1 MVGSSVTEMCLPV
14 PEELNDGCI
23 IVTTKLHVC
32 VRGLVNRLGGGRGE
46 GGGRRYRPLRLSMRG
61 STFARGSSV
70 DMSYFSRTQLQLS
83 MQEVK
88 LYHQGHIT

>member
-32 VRGLVNRLGGGRGE
+32 VRGLVNRLSGAWGGGDT
-46 GGGRRYRPLRLSMRG
+46 GRC
-61 STFARGSSV
+61 A
-70 DMSYFSRTQLQLS
+70 
-83 MQEVK
+83 
-88 LYHQGHIT
+88 